1 MEITNVELNFGIA
14 GVCFFLTLLI
24 LSWLLFF
31 RARTNFL
38 WKLSVL
44 VTEWSSHFS
53 ALSLL
58 IAVCYFIQSDFVAV
72 SLFTALALIYSY
84 PSVAAMLI
92 GRKLQK
98 DLSSAFS
105 IHASIFSFSFI
116 KLFTP
121 FRKRKIVPLIKT
133 YFKSESLSLD
143 LDFYRNNDYD
153 KQPCVIVVHGGGW
166 DSGDREQL
174 PELNYYLASKGIAVA
189 SITYRLAPQ
198 YKFPAPLED
207 LRHARLYLQQNAK
220 ELGIDEH
227 SFFYL
232 GRSAG
237 GQVVLTEAYANPD
250 PSVKGVIAF
259 YAPADMAWGYGFP
272 CWKYVMDS
280 RRLQRNY
287 IGGTPEE
294 TGDAFDRAS
303 ATHLVKPGL
312 PPTLMLCGRNDVLTS
327 FLHNIR
333 LIEKLKPAG
342 IPYYLLDIPWGVHG
356 FDFNIQGP
364 GAQLSTYCVEEFVKG
379 KS

>member
-1 MEITNVELNFGIA
+1 VNNMS
-14 GVCFFLTLLI
+14 LI
-24 LSWLLFF
+24 FPTILLLFSSLLF
-31 RARTNFL
+31 IKAPTNFL

-44 VTEWSSHFS
+44 FTEWSAHF
-53 ALSLL
+53 ALFSFSLATFYL
-58 IAVCYFIQSDFVAV
+58 FQSEVLPAFIFIVTGLV
-72 SLFTALALIYSY
+72 YVY
-84 PSVAAMLI
+84 PSLAAVFI

-98 DLSSAFS
+98 ETSSAFGIDTS
-105 IHASIFSFSFI
+105 PFSFSFL

-121 FRKRKIVPLIKT
+121 FRKKKIHPITKT
-133 YFKSESLSLD
+133 YFESVGLSLD
-143 LDFYRNNDYD
+143 LDFYRNDDYD

-198 YKFPAPLED
+198 HKFPAPLED
-207 LRHARLYLQQNAK
+207 LRNARIYLQKNAG
-220 ELGIDEH
+220 ELGIDPTN
-227 SFFYL
+227 FFYL

-237 GQVVLTEAYANPD
+237 GQVVLTEAYSNPD

-287 IGGTPEE
+287 IGGSPQE
-294 TGDAFDRAS
+294 TGDAFERAS

-342 IPYYLLDIPWGVHG
+342 VPYYLLDIPWGVHG

-379 KS
+379 RS